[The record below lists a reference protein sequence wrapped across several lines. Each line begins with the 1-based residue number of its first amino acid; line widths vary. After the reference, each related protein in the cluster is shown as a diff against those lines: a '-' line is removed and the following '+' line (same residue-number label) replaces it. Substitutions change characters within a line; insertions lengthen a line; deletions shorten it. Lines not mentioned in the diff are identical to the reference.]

1 MSIRD
6 LMAGRGGEARSFA
19 PVANYYA
26 PSRDAWGGFN
36 AGVPVTSENVIG
48 IPAVADAV
56 RKAAEQV
63 AMLELGA
70 YRGRREFPERVD
82 GGWRAR
88 LLAGEPNEQQTP
100 FVFMETVE
108 SSLTFRGNAFIWLVR
123 DQVSG
128 QILEW
133 YALHPDQ
140 VLVTYSREKGVR
152 YQVAV
157 SEMTVD
163 PLERGPAFYD
173 VGPDVI
179 LHVKGHGGG
188 VVAPSPVQQF
198 ASALGV
204 GVAKMAHEA
213 KLYRKGTA
221 LRQVIVYPEEMDS
234 DQVRVWREL
243 WQQTYEGADGHT
255 TGVLGGG
262 PKLQQ
267 VGMTQSDAQF
277 IESQNFSVSEIARMF
292 NVPASLLGGGASG
305 AGADSTPLSPEHE
318 RDRWY
323 TFGLSPRLRRIE
335 TAVTKAVFAGSSQ
348 FAMFSVAGVFRADVA
363 TTADIAIRKVQ
374 SGIWLPDEARARD
387 GLGELAGGVGKIPQI
402 TPVGGTSNEGSTPVV
417 DAPPAASGAGD

>member
-1 MSIRD
+1 MNVRE
-6 LMAGRGGEARSFA
+6 LMAGRGGEKRAADLSALA
-19 PVANYYA
+19 PPPWSQV
-26 PSRDAWGGFN
+26 SGGFS
-36 AGVPVTSENVIG
+36 AGVPVTDSTVIG

-100 FVFMETVE
+100 FVFMETIE
-108 SSLTFRGNAFIWLVR
+108 ASNTFRNNAFIWLVR
-123 DQVSG
+123 DPASG

-140 VLVTYSREKGVR
+140 VLVTYSRGRGVR

-157 SEMTVD
+157 SELSVD

-179 LHVKGHGGG
+179 LHIKGHGGG

-221 LRQVIVYPEEMDS
+221 LRQVIVYPEEMDP
-234 DQVRVWREL
+234 DQVGAWRDL
-243 WQQTYEGADGHT
+243 WRQTYEGADGQT

-267 VGMTQSDAQF
+267 VGMTQADAQF

-292 NVPASLLGGGASG
+292 NVPASLLGGGSSG
-305 AGADSTPLSPEHE
+305 GGADSSPLSPEHE

-335 TAVTKAVFAGSSQ
+335 TSVTKAVFAGSNQ